1 VRLEQN
7 ERKRIVRRLVVK
19 KDAKII
25 SVAVWEHQLIKLEGS
40 VVSVSCFWEHQRI
53 G

>member
-1 VRLEQN
+1 M
-7 ERKRIVRRLVVK
+7 RRLVVQ

-40 VVSVSCFWEHQRI
+40 VVSVSRFWVH
-53 G
+53 